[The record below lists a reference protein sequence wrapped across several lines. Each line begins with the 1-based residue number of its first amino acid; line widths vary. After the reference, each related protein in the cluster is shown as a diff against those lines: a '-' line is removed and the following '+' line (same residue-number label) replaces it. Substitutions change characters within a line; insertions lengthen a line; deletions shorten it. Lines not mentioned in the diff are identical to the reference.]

1 VTAALAL
8 LGAGLLVVVAAQY
21 RLDRT
26 LCASWPKLATG
37 FAYAAIYA
45 VAVVALGLAWRNARQ
60 ASLPLVVHAIALC
73 AAPFLSSDPLMY
85 AALGRAL
92 AHGAAATTSLTQALG
107 ANDAFLIPLP
117 EAWRTGTS
125 AYGPL
130 WNALARVLGALAGDD
145 LGLALRLHQLCAAI
159 AVLAGAWI
167 ASRTV
172 SDKRAA
178 FIAVALCPLAVIEA
192 TVGAHNDALL
202 VPLTALALLAWIRG
216 RRAFMIIALAA
227 GLAIKASA
235 AIFLF
240 PVLLAMFLYTLPSD
254 RTRRAAAIAIA
265 LGASL
270 ALFALP
276 LLADGP
282 LDAVSRLVERPGVPF
297 DHCTRSLECLP
308 RVLFRFVL
316 HAPRAAWA
324 TGIVF
329 RAVGIA
335 WFAFIALR
343 AAESARDDRT
353 APVRWLAYGL
363 FFYFFLLHG
372 WAQSWY
378 LLPLLPVLPLLEGD
392 RYAPPI
398 RLYLVTAVLYYA
410 LVLPV
415 SCFGA
420 TPLTAVADLI
430 EASITVFPPVVLLLR
445 RRALPR

>member
-1 VTAALAL
+1 
-8 LGAGLLVVVAAQY
+8 
-21 RLDRT
+21 
-26 LCASWPKLATG
+26 
-37 FAYAAIYA
+37 
-45 VAVVALGLAWRNARQ
+45 
-60 ASLPLVVHAIALC
+60 
-73 AAPFLSSDPLMY
+73 
-85 AALGRAL
+85 
-92 AHGAAATTSLTQALG
+92 
-107 ANDAFLIPLP
+107 
-117 EAWRTGTS
+117 
-125 AYGPL
+125 
-130 WNALARVLGALAGDD
+130 
-145 LGLALRLHQLCAAI
+145 
-159 AVLAGAWI
+159 
-167 ASRTV
+167 
-172 SDKRAA
+172 
-178 FIAVALCPLAVIEA
+178 
-192 TVGAHNDALL
+192 
-202 VPLTALALLAWIRG
+202 
-216 RRAFMIIALAA
+216 
-227 GLAIKASA
+227 
-235 AIFLF
+235 
-240 PVLLAMFLYTLPSD
+240 LLAMFLYALPSD

-265 LGASL
+265 LAASL

-335 WFAFIALR
+335 WLAFIAMR
-343 AAESARDDRT
+343 AAESARDERT
-353 APVRWLAYGL
+353 APVRWLAHGL